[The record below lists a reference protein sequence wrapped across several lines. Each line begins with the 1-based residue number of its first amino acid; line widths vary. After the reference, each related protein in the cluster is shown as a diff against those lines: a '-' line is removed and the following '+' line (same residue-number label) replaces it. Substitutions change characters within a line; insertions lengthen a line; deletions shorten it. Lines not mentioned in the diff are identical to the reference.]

1 MFVLETLPRGL
12 AVRGSR
18 YAERMPTYD
27 LREEA
32 QARHLAE
39 VTFRSVVELLPGPAL
54 GSLFQAAWPAY
65 RNWFLRDGEEARS
78 SYALCQRALRAHV
91 PELVPTWERLVELVG
106 GGDLE
111 ARFLSLWEPPPFFA
125 ACSIA
130 TWTRDGRPGLVR
142 TYDYVPALC
151 ETTLLTSAFN
161 GRRTIAMSDCLWGA
175 LDGMNEDGLAVAVSF
190 GGRRV
195 VGRGFAVTLLVRY
208 LLDHCADVAEALI
221 AMHAVPV
228 SLAYN
233 VALVDRSGAA
243 ALVVLAPDHEP
254 AVIHGE
260 VCAANRQG
268 RTEWHEHAVMSETV
282 VREAA
287 MAAALAD
294 PTLTREGLERVFLTE
309 PVHRPLERHTW
320 GTVYT
325 TSYDVVGRSMR
336 LLWPSDDP
344 WEVHLDAATP
354 GELTRRTMVT
364 LPPLLERPRQV
375 PRTPEVIFA

>member
-1 MFVLETLPRGL
+1 M
-12 AVRGSR
+12 
-18 YAERMPTYD
+18 
-27 LREEA
+27 
-32 QARHLAE
+32 
-39 VTFRSVVELLPGPAL
+39 TFRSVVEPQPGPGLAA
-54 GSLFQAAWPAY
+54 LFQSAWPSY
-65 RNWFLRDGEEARS
+65 RSWFLRDGEEERP
-78 SYALCQRALRAHV
+78 SYAHCQRALRAHV

-125 ACSIA
+125 ACSVA

-151 ETTLLTSAFN
+151 ETTLLTSAFG
-161 GRRTIAMSDCLWGA
+161 GRRTIAMADCLWGA
-175 LDGMNEDGLAVAVSF
+175 LDGMNEDGLAVALSF

-195 VGRGFAVTLLVRY
+195 VGRGFAIMLLVRY
-208 LLDHCADVAEALI
+208 LLDQCADVAEALEAI
-221 AMHAVPV
+221 HAVPV
-228 SLAYN
+228 NLAYN

-260 VCAANRQG
+260 ACAGNRQG

-294 PTLTREGLERVFLTE
+294 PNLTREGLEQVFLAE

-325 TSYDVVGRSMR
+325 ASYDVTERTVR
-336 LLWPSDDP
+336 LLWPSEEP
-344 WEVHLDAATP
+344 WEVHLDGATP
-354 GELTRRTMVT
+354 GRVTRRTMVT
-364 LPPLLERPRQV
+364 FPPLFERRREV
-375 PRTPEVIFA
+375 PHTPEVIFA